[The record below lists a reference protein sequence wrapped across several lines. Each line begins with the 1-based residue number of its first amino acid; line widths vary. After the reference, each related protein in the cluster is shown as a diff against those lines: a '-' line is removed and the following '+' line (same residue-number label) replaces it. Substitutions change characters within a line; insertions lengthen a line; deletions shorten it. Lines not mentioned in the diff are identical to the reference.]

1 MGKEWSVEDDGFFQ
15 KIRSVSENLREA
27 TLKALKTVIL
37 GIPAKIASETTG
49 IRPQRDTGYMQGAY
63 SVYVG
68 KDLVADE
75 EIVSPKGKGQFKLP
89 PVTGFNEFEATYIP
103 EAPYAATQEAGKRTL
118 EDGRVI
124 QLTGRKPGTGP
135 GWVDKL
141 TEPVNAEEIL
151 EELNDHIKDNMKEF
165 IS

>member
-1 MGKEWSVEDDGFFQ
+1 MGKEWSVDDDGFFQ
-15 KIRSVSENLREA
+15 KIHSVSENLREA
-27 TLKALKTVIL
+27 ILKALKTVIL

-75 EIVSPKGKGQFKLP
+75 EIVSPKGKGQFKTSPRDWVQRVRGHLHP
-89 PVTGFNEFEATYIP
+89 RGAVCGHP
-103 EAPYAATQEAGKRTL
+103 EAGKRTL